1 MLVEIKLKHMFDISV
16 ETTESEMNS
25 HPEIVMKSVEQ
36 LPQVLETIFK
46 NKPEYISISKD
57 SPDGLNKDYASQIQK
72 AMRKFQARRIT
83 IDNIYS
89 YFQDLK
95 KTVDSQIKR
104 INKKR
109 ETLNKLNKKFDKKI
123 ELTDEE
129 IDQLSEYCLEEY
141 HGPEKKESKDASNKK
156 KYFHALYHL
165 SKNPEITTLIQR
177 IYRNGELVQEV
188 SKCVE
193 TKQLT
198 STIKKMI
205 KVLLSKMLEAPDF
218 VLANLGK
225 CYEDSVDDGNDKLW
239 GYLRTILRELH
250 DTPDRPIGCIEMAER
265 ICCHLDRIMNI
276 L

>member
-1 MLVEIKLKHMFDISV
+1 MLVEIKLKHMFDISI
-16 ETTESEMNS
+16 EATESEMNS
-25 HPEIVMKSVEQ
+25 HPDIVMKSVEQ

-57 SPDGLNKDYASQIQK
+57 SPD
-72 AMRKFQARRIT
+72 
-83 IDNIYS
+83 
-89 YFQDLK
+89 FQDLR

-205 KVLLSKMLEAPDF
+205 KVLLSKMLEVPDF

-265 ICCHLDRIMNI
+265 ICRHLDRIMNI